1 LLKSEKNPLLIAME
15 EYLNAGLEMDLEK
28 LETIYAPNFEN
39 IRVDT
44 SGRTINITKEQF
56 MQRFRNMN
64 DQGKKLDSIDDVEFL
79 TTTIYDNHGSV
90 IMRRIKDGSPVLYN
104 FVWLMKD
111 GLPFSLVREFTFVE
125 DLSYLINM
133 IHKSD

>member
-1 LLKSEKNPLLIAME
+1 MLKSEKNPLLIAME

-39 IRVDT
+39 IRFDT

-104 FVWLMKD
+104 FVWIMKD

>member
-28 LETIYAPNFEN
+28 METIYAPNFEN
-39 IRVDT
+39 IRIDT

-56 MQRFRNMN
+56 MQRFRTMN
-64 DQGKKLDSIDDVEFL
+64 DQGKKLDGIDDVEFL

-104 FVWLMKD
+104 FVWNMKD
-111 GLPFSLVREFTFVE
+111 GLPYSLVREFTFVE

>member
-1 LLKSEKNPLLIAME
+1 LLKSGKNPLLIAME